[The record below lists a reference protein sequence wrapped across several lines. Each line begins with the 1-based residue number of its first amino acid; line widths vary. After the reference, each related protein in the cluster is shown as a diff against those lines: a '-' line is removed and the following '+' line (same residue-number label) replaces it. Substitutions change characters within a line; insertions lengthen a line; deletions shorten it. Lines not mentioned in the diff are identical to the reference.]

1 MQRPSGDI
9 RKYDTSDTSYNIVY
23 QLSGILEA
31 DSDAGSLVGAAQ
43 GRESVRA
50 IATTCWSRF
59 YLAQVGD
66 LLTYTY

>member
-50 IATTCWSRF
+50 IATTC
-59 YLAQVGD
+59 
-66 LLTYTY
+66 